1 MNDETN
7 LPIDALEE
15 ARDRF
20 KRAKDAWDEDRRRYV
35 DDLRFLAG
43 EHWPTAIKQ
52 ARDEANRPCL
62 VVDKLQQY
70 VRQVVNDSRQNRPSI
85 KVRPVD
91 SDADVKTAEVLQG
104 LCRHIEERS
113 NADIAYDTALECGVK
128 GGFGF
133 VRILTEYAHERT
145 FDQEIAIKRVRN
157 PLTVYIDPD
166 CQEPDAS
173 DMRWA
178 FVVEE
183 LDEDI
188 YKAQYPKSDQSS
200 WGGEEKYHDWYGEKK
215 IRVAEYW
222 EVIESNKTVHLLIDG
237 STCTD
242 EEYQLAVTEG
252 LIPPQILQSRDMPV
266 KTVQWSRING
276 REILKGPVEW
286 KGRYIPIVPVWG
298 NETDIDGKV
307 IHTSMIH
314 ASKDAQRLYDF
325 SRSAFAERVALTP
338 KAPFI
343 AADGQIENYESDWE
357 QANTANIAVLK
368 YTPQD
373 VNGTPLPPP
382 RREPGA
388 DIPAGFAQ
396 DMTLSEHDIQSS
408 LGMYNATLGATSNEK
423 SGKAILARQREGDV
437 TNFHYHDNLARC
449 IRQVGRI
456 VIDLA
461 PKIYDS
467 TRMVR
472 ILGVDGKADQVQL
485 DPTSPQSY
493 AKVDGKDVY
502 NIGVGVYDV
511 AVSAGPSY
519 TTRRQEAAEAMV
531 QMTQGNPAL
540 FPLIGDLMIGSMD
553 WPNADE
559 ISKRLKLML
568 PEPIKQAEQKD
579 AQDSPEVQAV
589 VMQAQEAIQRKDEMI
604 AGAAQHIEALTA
616 ELNQAKQSR
625 EIDLAKI
632 QIDMFKAETDRL
644 KAEAD
649 ANPENSAELDALR
662 LQYEDKWKQLEADTR
677 ILLGEMQARTA
688 VTTKMMEKSSSEIAD
703 PEAEQEAGIGDLVEA
718 VNANMAQIMALQ

>member
-1 MNDETN
+1 MSEPKDQ
-7 LPIDALEE
+7 LQE

-20 KRAKDAWDEDRRRYV
+20 SIAKDAWDDDRRRYV
-35 DDLRFLAG
+35 EDLAFLNG
-43 EHWPTAIKQ
+43 DHWPEAIKKV
-52 ARDEANRPCL
+52 REDSNRPCL

-70 VRQVVNDSRQNRPSI
+70 IRQVVNDSRQNRPSI

-91 SDADVKTAEVLQG
+91 SDADIKTAEVLQG

-145 FDQEIAIKRVRN
+145 FDQEIAIKRIRN
-157 PLTVYIDPD
+157 PLTVYLDPD

-173 DMRWA
+173 DMQWA

-183 LDEDI
+183 IDEAD
-188 YKAQYPKSDQSS
+188 YKKQYPKSDISD
-200 WGGEEKYHDWYGEKK
+200 WTNDEKYKDWHGEKK
-215 IRVAEYW
+215 ISVAEYW
-222 EVIESNKTVHLLIDG
+222 EVCEVKKTVHLLGDG

-242 EEYQLAVTEG
+242 EEYQGAIAEG
-252 LIPPQILQSRDMPV
+252 LIPPPIVQSRDMPMKSV
-266 KTVQWSRING
+266 KWSRING
-276 REILKGPVEW
+276 KEIIEGPVEW

-338 KAPFI
+338 KSPFI
-343 AADGQIENYESDWE
+343 AAAGQVEEYDTDWE
-357 QANTANIAVLK
+357 RSNTENIAVLK
-368 YTPQD
+368 YDPID

-408 LGMYNATLGATSNEK
+408 LGMYNATLGAQSNEK
-423 SGKAILARQREGDV
+423 SGRAILARQREGDI

-456 VIDLA
+456 VVDLA

-472 ILGVDGKADQVQL
+472 ILGMDGKADQVQL
-485 DPTSPQSY
+485 DPASPQAY
-493 AKVDGKDVY
+493 AKIDGKEVY
-502 NIGVGVYDV
+502 NIGMGVYDV

-553 WPNADE
+553 WPMADE
-559 ISKRLKLML
+559 IAKRLKSLL
-568 PEPIKQAEQKD
+568 PPEVKQAEQED
-579 AQDSPEVQAV
+579 SEESPEVQAIV
-589 VMQAQEAIQRKDEMI
+589 AQAQEVIARKDEAM
-604 AGAAQHIEALTA
+604 AGAVQKIEELSAAIKELQATKEIEARKINVDAYNAETNRIKATA
-616 ELNQAKQSR
+616 EAMTPEQVQAIVLSMLQQ
-625 EIDLAKI
+625 LATTPDI
-632 QIDMFKAETDRL
+632 SPGTGQDYDMPMDMPMEQL
-644 KAEAD
+644 
-649 ANPENSAELDALR
+649 PE
-662 LQYEDKWKQLEADTR
+662 QP
-677 ILLGEMQARTA
+677 
-688 VTTKMMEKSSSEIAD
+688 MM
-703 PEAEQEAGIGDLVEA
+703 
-718 VNANMAQIMALQ
+718 